1 MSGRTPPCPSA
12 AADAGEQAST
22 KTGDAASIAGLRAF
36 AWKRLRLASFF
47 ERPGDGRVY
56 PQIPASDLMWGLVCG
71 QVLREGSHRGVEML
85 AAQARRALSLS
96 GSFGDDALS
105 YFTDRL
111 SLATL
116 RTSLAGLA
124 RRAKRNKAFADRRLI
139 GIALDGSKL
148 SYFSKPCCELC
159 VPIYNAKHEIV
170 GYHHQVS
177 MAAIVGG
184 KLSLPVD
191 VEPYGQRDSELG
203 ASKRLLTRVVK
214 ALGKRF
220 ADYVV
225 VDALYA
231 GAPFLHLVGRLGKRV
246 VARLRDNLPNLA
258 NEAKKRF
265 ESMRPTCTFKHGEDR
280 VELWDSSDFDP
291 WDGLGWKTVRVIRY
305 RQYKPDG
312 DVVEASWL
320 TDFTRAEASGEEIFL
335 CAKSR
340 WQIEN
345 EGFNDAKSRYGF
357 EHTSRHTKQG
367 VIAGW
372 LISLLAITIER
383 LFRVRF
389 LCRGG
394 RPVLS
399 AIALLRIIRYTPGP
413 QPRPRQLDTG

>member
-1 MSGRTPPCPSA
+1 M
-12 AADAGEQAST
+12 
-22 KTGDAASIAGLRAF
+22 
-36 AWKRLRLASFF
+36 
-47 ERPGDGRVY
+47 Y

-71 QVLREGSHRGVEML
+71 QILREGSHRGVEAL
-85 AAQARRALSLS
+85 AAQAWRSL
-96 GSFGDDALS
+96 GLRESFGDDALA

-111 SLATL
+111 SLATP
-116 RTSLAGLA
+116 RTALANLV

-139 GIALDGSKL
+139 GIALDGSTL
-148 SYFSKPCCELC
+148 SCFSEPCCELC
-159 VPIYNAKHEIV
+159 VPFFDAKQEIV

-191 VEPYGQRDSELG
+191 VEPYREHDSELA

-214 ALGKRF
+214 ALGNRF

-231 GAPFLHLVGRLGKRV
+231 GAPFLHLVGRLGMRV
-246 VARLRDNLPNLA
+246 VARLKDNIPNLA

-265 ESMRPTCTFKHGEDR
+265 ESMRSTCTFKYGDDR

-291 WDGLGWKTVRVIRY
+291 WNGLNWKTVRVIRY
-305 RQYKPDG
+305 RQHKPDG
-312 DVVEASWL
+312 EVVDAYWL
-320 TDFTRAEASGEEIFL
+320 TDFTRAEASGKEIFF

-357 EHTSRHTKQG
+357 EHTCRHTKQG

-389 LCRGG
+389 LRRGG

-399 AIALLRIIRYTPGP
+399 AIDLLRIIRYAPGP
-413 QPRPRQLDTG
+413 MPGPRELNTG